1 MCVSVCVYG
10 GGVLGGGGGL
20 KKHCQGEEM
29 TPEDE
34 KDTEVL
40 IDASSP

>member
-1 MCVSVCVYG
+1 MCMG
-10 GGVLGGGGGL
+10 GGCIGGGGGGGL